1 LPDFVGALTLSESF
15 LREVGE
21 VFLGNFTVNQE
32 TFLTVLLD
40 VIKFSQLIIYF
51 VNILFSEL
59 DLDVTGIVVDIGQ
72 ISLR

>member
-1 LPDFVGALTLSESF
+1 MPDFVGALTISESF

-40 VIKFSQLIIYF
+40 VIEFSQLIIYL